1 MTATPTAHCPSP
13 TAGRYDAIVIG
24 AGSNGLVAAAA
35 LGKAGRR
42 VLVVESA
49 EELGGQRRVSDF
61 APGFRAPLSA
71 DTGWLPP
78 TVARGL
84 GLSTIAATPA
94 NVVASVV
101 GDGTAGG
108 LTLSSDATH
117 AANAIRGLSSRDA
130 KRWPSFVELLGKLSG
145 FLEALYQLPPP
156 DVDTALSLGELA
168 PLVGL
173 GRKFRALGRA
183 DMLELLRVLP
193 MSLQDLLD
201 DWFESPLLKAAV
213 AAGGV
218 RGIRQGPRSGG
229 TSFVLLHHLVGAQN
243 GARGWWRERPD
254 AFVGAAAAVARAN
267 RVDFKTGAT
276 VARILV
282 RDDAVIGVALA
293 NGDEHTAPVVVST
306 ADPVRTLLGMV
317 DPVWLDPEFMH
328 AVGKIKLRGSTA
340 LVRFALDRLPD
351 VRDLDDSNAAL
362 TGPVSLTPS
371 LDALERAYDAAK
383 YGHVS
388 AEPHIEITVPTL
400 RWPSLATPG
409 KHVLIA
415 RAQYAP
421 YRLRDGASW
430 DDTRSCELG
439 EVVTRAIG
447 RIMPGFTDSITH
459 REILTPRDLETN
471 YGVTEGA
478 LTHGEMTLDQILF
491 MRPVA
496 GFGRYSMPVDGLY
509 LAGSGAHPGP
519 GVLGGAGWLAAKQI
533 LRKR

>member
-1 MTATPTAHCPSP
+1 MSSP
-13 TAGRYDAIVIG
+13 APYDVIVIG

-35 LGKAGRR
+35 LGKAGKR
-42 VLVVESA
+42 VLVVERA

-61 APGFRAPLSA
+61 ASGFRAPLSA

-84 GLSTIAATPA
+84 GLRAIAATPA
-94 NVVASVV
+94 NVVGSVLV
-101 GDGTAGG
+101 DGTG
-108 LTLSSDATH
+108 LTLSSDPTR
-117 AANAIRGLSSRDA
+117 AASTIRGLSSRDA
-130 KRWPSFVELLGKLSG
+130 ERWPSFVQLLGKLSG

-156 DVDTALSLGELA
+156 DVDTALTLGELA

-201 DWFESPLLKAAV
+201 DWFESPLVKATV
-213 AAGGV
+213 AGGGV

-229 TSFVLLHHLVGAQN
+229 TSFVLLHHLVGSKG

-254 AFVGAAAAVARAN
+254 AFVGAVAAVARAN
-267 RVDFKTGAT
+267 RVDFKPGAT
-276 VARILV
+276 VAHILV
-282 RDDAVIGVALA
+282 RDEAVTGVALA
-293 NGDEHTAPVVVST
+293 TGDEYMAPVVVST
-306 ADPVRTLLGMV
+306 ADPSRTLLGMV
-317 DPVWLDPEFMH
+317 DPVWLDPEFLH
-328 AVGKIKLRGSTA
+328 AVGNIKFRGSTA
-340 LVRFALDRLPD
+340 LVRFALDRLPEI
-351 VRDLDDSNAAL
+351 RDLDDSNVAL
-362 TGPVSLTPS
+362 AGPVSLTPS

-383 YGHVS
+383 YGHSS
-388 AEPHIEITVPTL
+388 AEPHIEFTAPTL
-400 RWPSLATPG
+400 RWPSLAPPG
-409 KHVLIA
+409 KHVVIA
-415 RAQYAP
+415 RAQYTP
-421 YRLRDGASW
+421 YRLRDGATW

-439 EVVTRAIG
+439 ETVTRAIG
-447 RIMPGFTDSITH
+447 RVMPGFTDAITH

-471 YGVTEGA
+471 YAVTEGA

-491 MRPVA
+491 MRPVP
-496 GFGRYSMPVDGLY
+496 GWGRYAMPVDGLY